1 MSRKINKHASL
12 FELRNILMKKDVG
25 KNLLE
30 EKIKISSVET
40 HKKKIIPNDW
50 YLLFYDISCNI
61 LILQVQSDT
70 STS

>member
-12 FELRNILMKKDVG
+12 FELRNILMKKDGG

-30 EKIKISSVET
+30 EKIKIGFET
-40 HKKKIIPNDW
+40 QKKIIPNDW